1 MGKRILF
8 VEDDA
13 GFRRVFTHAIREALV
28 DEGLGVASWRLA
40 PWPRHT
46 RGLGRAA

>member
-13 GFRRVFTHAIREALV
+13 GFRRVFIHAIREALR
-28 DEGLGVASWRLA
+28 SS
-40 PWPRHT
+40 T
-46 RGLGRAA
+46 